1 MQANEEQSLQSRMIN
16 VRNKA
21 FWNGVA
27 ARNRQI
33 ETLPLM
39 ERIFSVDRE
48 DLRLEFIR
56 EQSAKGG
63 RAKKGDALTVA
74 IRQILTQ
81 APTISEAELR
91 QKLRNFPD
99 IDFLDD
105 RDHNTNCGIATQ
117 IRFLNRR
124 GSEEEIPISA
134 LKYRI
139 LRAKKFIAQTGL
151 RK

>member
-1 MQANEEQSLQSRMIN
+1 MEANEEQSLQSRIIN
-16 VRNKA
+16 IRNEA

-27 ARNRQI
+27 ARDRQI
-33 ETLPLM
+33 EKLPLM
-39 ERIFSVDRE
+39 ERIFPGDRD

-56 EQSAKGG
+56 EHSAKGG
-63 RAKKGDALTVA
+63 RAKKADALTAA
-74 IRQILTQ
+74 IRQIITQ

-91 QKLRNFPD
+91 KKLGDFPD

-105 RDHNTNCGIATQ
+105 RDHITNCGIAAK

-124 GSEEEIPISA
+124 GLEEEIAISV

-139 LRAKKFIAQTGL
+139 SRAKKIIAQTGL